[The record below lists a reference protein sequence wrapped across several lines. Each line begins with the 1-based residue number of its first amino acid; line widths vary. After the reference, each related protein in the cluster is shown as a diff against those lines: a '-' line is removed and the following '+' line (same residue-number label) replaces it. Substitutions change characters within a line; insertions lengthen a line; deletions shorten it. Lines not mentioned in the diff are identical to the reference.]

1 MEWHLAQFNVA
12 KMKYPL
18 DDPRMEGFVGR
29 LDPVNRLADDSP
41 GFVWRHQTEAGDST
55 AVRLYDDPNV
65 IINFSVW
72 ESLEQLK
79 SFTYKLPDHK
89 DLIRQ
94 RRAWFD
100 PVPDLPVIV
109 MWWIPA
115 GTIPT
120 LEEACERQEH
130 LQANGPTEKAFP
142 FRTPFPSPNSS
153 SSGGLS

>member
-1 MEWHLAQFNVA
+1 MQWHLAQFNVA

-18 DDPRMEGFVGR
+18 DDARMAGFVEQ
-29 LDPVNRLADDSP
+29 LDPVNRLADVSL

-55 AVRLYDDPNV
+55 AVRLYDDPGV
-65 IINFSVW
+65 IINYSVW
-72 ESLEQLK
+72 ESLETLK
-79 SFTYKLPDHK
+79 AFTYQLPDHK
-89 DLIRQ
+89 DLLRQ

-100 PVPDLPVIV
+100 PVADLPVIV

-130 LQANGPTEKAFP
+130 LQANGPTEKAFS
-142 FRTPFPSPNSS
+142 FRTPFPSPTSWT
-153 SSGGLS
+153 SGGLL